1 MEEQNA
7 EREKVGIK
15 SPDQISAEQR
25 KEIMAEKSNIGEE
38 SKRQMYLRM
47 AEFFSNWGSTPGLPL
62 VAGLKAMKDTI
73 PGVMSD
79 SKEDHAAYAAV
90 NKSLR
95 DLEHATELEKAGHF
109 DKAYAI
115 KEQASATVLKHKE
128 KVADWA
134 HEQWKVSEQINA
146 QKQIAG
152 MAQEGE
158 NVRSLLSYNKPRA
171 GTSPELISERG
182 RGNDLKNLQAKLKHL
197 DEQLAGTLVMT
208 NGKAKDDE
216 IAQIKL
222 DMKQTIN
229 EMDNLRNKS
238 YSQPK
243 SGSTSSTKHDFSA
256 ADEIIKR
263 K

>member
-1 MEEQNA
+1 M
-7 EREKVGIK
+7 V
-15 SPDQISAEQR
+15 
-25 KEIMAEKSNIGEE
+25 EKSNIGEE

-79 SKEDHAAYAAV
+79 SKEDHAAYKAV

-134 HEQWKVSEQINA
+134 HEEHLRQIDIASREKV
-146 QKQIAG
+146 AG
-152 MAQEGE
+152 MAQEGA
-158 NVRSLLSYNKPRA
+158 NARSLLSYNRPRA

-182 RGNDLKNLQAKLKHL
+182 RGNDLNMLKAKLASVDKDIERTSL
-197 DEQLAGTLVMT
+197 NPKLQNEFKDYVSQKKVILQNMDDLMKGTY
-208 NGKAKDDE
+208 
-216 IAQIKL
+216 
-222 DMKQTIN
+222 
-229 EMDNLRNKS
+229 NKRS
-238 YSQPK
+238 SQ
-243 SGSTSSTKHDFSA
+243 STSPNLYLDKNKLA
-256 ADEIIKR
+256 AFRASQQKG
-263 K
+263 